1 MKKEEKKY
9 TQNKKMKKIKIKEIR
24 TKIKIISQN
33 RNQ

>member
-1 MKKEEKKY
+1 MEKEEKKY